1 MEEVNNYVERHIK
14 LGKGKSLRI
23 KRQVPKVSC
32 RAECREQN
40 LRDYIGREEL
50 NLIRMELEDAMD
62 ILRHEDPKMYEKALA
77 LEELIL

>member
-1 MEEVNNYVERHIK
+1 MSSGTLNWARE
-14 LGKGKSLRI
+14 
-23 KRQVPKVSC
+23 KVYELSDKCQRLSC